1 MYIGEH
7 PHPLRFGMSEHEEI
21 DEHVHHAKEPFDKI
35 VAGSMAIIAALLA
48 FVSVL
53 GQHFTTETILQQQKS
68 SDQWA
73 FYQAKNIRRY
83 SAQMG
88 QDVLTQMKASPDAIA
103 KYVKDGEKYDK
114 QMEDIQKEARSMEKE
129 RDEAEAKSKRFHIGE
144 VFLEIAIVLS
154 SLAILTKMKP
164 MFVGGAVLAVVGIAY
179 AATAYIG

>member
-1 MYIGEH
+1 
-7 PHPLRFGMSEHEEI
+7 MSEHEEI

-103 KYVKDGEKYDK
+103 KYGRDSEGSQGYGEG
-114 QMEDIQKEARSMEKE
+114 AR
-129 RDEAEAKSKRFHIGE
+129 
-144 VFLEIAIVLS
+144 
-154 SLAILTKMKP
+154 
-164 MFVGGAVLAVVGIAY
+164 
-179 AATAYIG
+179 

>member
-1 MYIGEH
+1 MAEQ
-7 PHPLRFGMSEHEEI
+7 EEI
-21 DEHVHHAKEPFDKI
+21 EEHVHHAKEPFDKI
-35 VAGSMAIIAALLA
+35 VAGTMAIIAALLA
-48 FVSVL
+48 IVSVL
-53 GQHFTTETILQQQKS
+53 GQHFTTETILQQEKS
-68 SDQWA
+68 SDEWS

-114 QMEDIQKEARSMEKE
+114 QMEEIQKEAKDFEKE
-129 RDEAEAKSKRFHIGE
+129 RDSAEAKSKRFHFGE

-164 MFVGGAVLAVVGIAY
+164 MYVAGAILAVLGVVY
-179 AATAYIG
+179 AATAYIS